1 MEKHPFPHLNTKR
14 KPLKLKRMA
23 DIANT
28 GLQRGKRPSKL
39 TRIKLDMTPM
49 VDLAF
54 LLLTFF
60 VLTATFT
67 KPKSMEMIFPSKD
80 SEVLNPIKNGITFL
94 ISENKLFYYEG
105 EFKSANDKNATQLK
119 ELSISSELKPFLIRK
134 YAPAKAKIMGL
145 EKQFQN
151 HQLVDSVFL
160 KRVADVKRDK
170 DNPTI
175 LVKADDKASYKNII
189 DVVDEVNGVTG
200 SKYVMV
206 DMSKVEFELIK
217 AK

>member
-1 MEKHPFPHLNTKR
+1 
-14 KPLKLKRMA
+14 MA

-60 VLTATFT
+60 VLTSTFT
-67 KPKSMEMIFPSKD
+67 KPKSMEMTFPADDSK
-80 SEVLNPIKNGITFL
+80 EKNPIKNGITFL

-105 EFKSANDKNATQLK
+105 EFKASTQLK
-119 ELSISSELKPFLIRK
+119 TLSITNELKPFLTHK
-134 YAPAKAKIMGL
+134 YEPATKKIKAL

-160 KRVADVKRDK
+160 KQVADVKRDK
-170 DNPTI
+170 ENPTI

-189 DVVDEVNGVTG
+189 DVVDEVNGVMG

-206 DMSKVEFELIK
+206 DISKVEFDLVQNK
-217 AK
+217 LNP

>member
-1 MEKHPFPHLNTKR
+1 
-14 KPLKLKRMA
+14 MA
-23 DIANT
+23 EIANT

-39 TRIKLDMTPM
+39 NRIKLDMTPM

-60 VLTATFT
+60 VLTSTFT
-67 KPKSMEMIFPSKD
+67 KPKSMEMIFPNDD
-80 SEVLNPIKNGITFL
+80 SMVKNPIKNGITFL

-105 EFKSANDKNATQLK
+105 EFKSAGDKNATQLK
-119 ELSISSELKPFLIRK
+119 ELSISSELKPLLVSK
-134 YAPAKAKIMGL
+134 YAPVKAKIAAL

-160 KRVADVKRDK
+160 KQVADVKRNK
-170 DNPTI
+170 ENPTI

-206 DMSKVEFELIK
+206 DISKMEFDLMQEKIK
-217 AK
+217 AMPNQ